1 MAPKETYNWC
11 ARARSRRSRRSSFS
25 SRRRAVV
32 ETRRE
37 NRATSEMKRV
47 AGSSES
53 AREAVWDARSWGGAR
68 TNASS

>member
-1 MAPKETYNWC
+1 
-11 ARARSRRSRRSSFS
+11 
-25 SRRRAVV
+25 VV